1 MGFIFTCNLVLG
13 ACFYYVW
20 ITMLDLVLYVYSMEL
35 FFGCLRLLIIVY
47 LFGSLSMKGTIFL
60 SRS

>member
-1 MGFIFTCNLVLG
+1 
-13 ACFYYVW
+13 
-20 ITMLDLVLYVYSMEL
+20 MLDLVFYVYSMEL